1 MRNLIRWAK
10 NNNVE
15 YIKSGDKITLLLGN
29 IYTVE
34 VIKGKNKYYMKKLK
48 YGNEVA
54 QADFSTWGYVE
65 DILNST
71 LKKAEN
77 ILRSFFKIIVDIKYI
92 S

>member
-15 YIKSGDKITLLLGN
+15 YIKNGDKITLLLGN

-65 DILNST
+65 DVLNST
-71 LKKAEN
+71 LKRA
-77 ILRSFFKIIVDIKYI
+77 
-92 S
+92 

>member
-54 QADFSTWGYVE
+54 QADFSLWGYVE
-65 DILNST
+65 DVLNGT
-71 LKKAEN
+71 LKRA
-77 ILRSFFKIIVDIKYI
+77 
-92 S
+92 

>member
-54 QADFSTWGYVE
+54 QADFSLWGYIE
-65 DILNST
+65 DFLNST
-71 LKKAEN
+71 LKRA
-77 ILRSFFKIIVDIKYI
+77 
-92 S
+92 

>member
-34 VIKGKNKYYMKKLK
+34 VIKGKNKYYMRKLK
-48 YGNEVA
+48 YGHEVA

-65 DILNST
+65 DVLNIT
-71 LKKAEN
+71 LKRA
-77 ILRSFFKIIVDIKYI
+77 
-92 S
+92 

>member
-34 VIKGKNKYYMKKLK
+34 VIKGKNKYYMRKLK

-54 QADFSTWGYVE
+54 QADISTWGYVE
-65 DILNST
+65 DVLNST
-71 LKKAEN
+71 LKRA
-77 ILRSFFKIIVDIKYI
+77 
-92 S
+92 

>member
-1 MRNLIRWAK
+1 MRNLIKWAK

-54 QADFSTWGYVE
+54 QADFSLWGFVE
-65 DILNST
+65 EILNIT
-71 LKKAEN
+71 LKRA
-77 ILRSFFKIIVDIKYI
+77 
-92 S
+92 

>member
-29 IYTVE
+29 VYTVE

-54 QADFSTWGYVE
+54 QADFSIWGYIE
-65 DILNST
+65 DVLNST
-71 LKKAEN
+71 LKRA
-77 ILRSFFKIIVDIKYI
+77 
-92 S
+92 

>member
-54 QADFSTWGYVE
+54 QADFSLWGYVE
-65 DILNST
+65 DVLNST
-71 LKKAEN
+71 LKRA
-77 ILRSFFKIIVDIKYI
+77 
-92 S
+92 

>member
-15 YIKSGDKITLLLGN
+15 YIKSGDKITWLLGN
-29 IYTVE
+29 VYTVE

-54 QADFSTWGYVE
+54 QADFSIWGYVE
-65 DILNST
+65 DILNNM
-71 LKKAEN
+71 LKRA
-77 ILRSFFKIIVDIKYI
+77 
-92 S
+92 

>member
-34 VIKGKNKYYMKKLK
+34 VIKGKHKYYMKKLK

-65 DILNST
+65 DVLNST
-71 LKKAEN
+71 LKKA
-77 ILRSFFKIIVDIKYI
+77 
-92 S
+92 

>member
-15 YIKSGDKITLLLGN
+15 YIKNGDKITLLLGN

-34 VIKGKNKYYMKKLK
+34 VIKGKNKYYMRKLK

-71 LKKAEN
+71 LKRA
-77 ILRSFFKIIVDIKYI
+77 
-92 S
+92 

>member
-15 YIKSGDKITLLLGN
+15 YIKNWDKITLLLGN

-71 LKKAEN
+71 LKRA
-77 ILRSFFKIIVDIKYI
+77 
-92 S
+92 

>member
-29 IYTVE
+29 VYTVE

-65 DILNST
+65 GILNST
-71 LKKAEN
+71 LKRA
-77 ILRSFFKIIVDIKYI
+77 
-92 S
+92 

>member
-65 DILNST
+65 EILNIT
-71 LKKAEN
+71 LKRA
-77 ILRSFFKIIVDIKYI
+77 
-92 S
+92 

>member
-15 YIKSGDKITLLLGN
+15 YIQSGDKITLLLGN

-71 LKKAEN
+71 LKRA
-77 ILRSFFKIIVDIKYI
+77 
-92 S
+92 

>member
-1 MRNLIRWAK
+1 MRNLIKWAK

-54 QADFSTWGYVE
+54 QADFSLWGYVE
-65 DILNST
+65 DVLNST
-71 LKKAEN
+71 LKRA
-77 ILRSFFKIIVDIKYI
+77 
-92 S
+92 

>member
-29 IYTVE
+29 VYTVE

-54 QADFSTWGYVE
+54 QADFSIWGYVE
-65 DILNST
+65 DVLNST
-71 LKKAEN
+71 LKKA
-77 ILRSFFKIIVDIKYI
+77 
-92 S
+92 

>member
-29 IYTVE
+29 VYTVE

-54 QADFSTWGYVE
+54 QADFSLWGYIE
-65 DILNST
+65 DVLNIT
-71 LKKAEN
+71 LKRA
-77 ILRSFFKIIVDIKYI
+77 
-92 S
+92 

>member
-54 QADFSTWGYVE
+54 QADFSLWGYIE
-65 DILNST
+65 DVLNST
-71 LKKAEN
+71 LKKA
-77 ILRSFFKIIVDIKYI
+77 
-92 S
+92 

>member
-34 VIKGKNKYYMKKLK
+34 VIKGKNKYYMRKLK

-65 DILNST
+65 DVLNIT
-71 LKKAEN
+71 LKRA
-77 ILRSFFKIIVDIKYI
+77 
-92 S
+92 

>member
-10 NNNVE
+10 NNNIE

-65 DILNST
+65 DVLNST
-71 LKKAEN
+71 LKRA
-77 ILRSFFKIIVDIKYI
+77 
-92 S
+92 

>member
-29 IYTVE
+29 VYTVE

-54 QADFSTWGYVE
+54 QADFSIWGYVE

-71 LKKAEN
+71 LKRA
-77 ILRSFFKIIVDIKYI
+77 
-92 S
+92 

>member
-29 IYTVE
+29 VYTVE

-65 DILNST
+65 DVLNIT
-71 LKKAEN
+71 LKRA
-77 ILRSFFKIIVDIKYI
+77 
-92 S
+92 

>member
-29 IYTVE
+29 VYTVE

-48 YGNEVA
+48 YGNEGA

-65 DILNST
+65 DVLNST
-71 LKKAEN
+71 LKRA
-77 ILRSFFKIIVDIKYI
+77 
-92 S
+92 

>member
-54 QADFSTWGYVE
+54 QADFSIWGYVE

-71 LKKAEN
+71 LKRA
-77 ILRSFFKIIVDIKYI
+77 
-92 S
+92 

>member
-29 IYTVE
+29 VYTVE
-34 VIKGKNKYYMKKLK
+34 VIKGKNKYYMNKLK

-65 DILNST
+65 EILNIT
-71 LKKAEN
+71 LKRA
-77 ILRSFFKIIVDIKYI
+77 
-92 S
+92 

>member
-29 IYTVE
+29 VYTVE
-34 VIKGKNKYYMKKLK
+34 VIKGKNKYYMRKLK

-65 DILNST
+65 EILNIT
-71 LKKAEN
+71 LKRA
-77 ILRSFFKIIVDIKYI
+77 
-92 S
+92 

>member
-65 DILNST
+65 GILNIT
-71 LKKAEN
+71 LKRA
-77 ILRSFFKIIVDIKYI
+77 
-92 S
+92 

>member
-29 IYTVE
+29 VYTVE

-65 DILNST
+65 GILNST
-71 LKKAEN
+71 LKKA
-77 ILRSFFKIIVDIKYI
+77 
-92 S
+92 

>member
-29 IYTVE
+29 VYTVE

-54 QADFSTWGYVE
+54 QADFSIWGYVE
-65 DILNST
+65 DILNNM
-71 LKKAEN
+71 LKRA
-77 ILRSFFKIIVDIKYI
+77 
-92 S
+92 

>member
-10 NNNVE
+10 NNNIK

-29 IYTVE
+29 VYTVE

-54 QADFSTWGYVE
+54 QADFSLWGYIE
-65 DILNST
+65 DVLNST
-71 LKKAEN
+71 LKRA
-77 ILRSFFKIIVDIKYI
+77 
-92 S
+92 

>member
-15 YIKSGDKITLLLGN
+15 YVKSGDKITLLLGN
-29 IYTVE
+29 VYTVE

-54 QADFSTWGYVE
+54 QADFSIWGYVE
-65 DILNST
+65 DILNNM
-71 LKKAEN
+71 LKRA
-77 ILRSFFKIIVDIKYI
+77 
-92 S
+92 

>member
-54 QADFSTWGYVE
+54 QADFSIWGYVE
-65 DILNST
+65 DVLNST
-71 LKKAEN
+71 LKRA
-77 ILRSFFKIIVDIKYI
+77 
-92 S
+92 

>member
-29 IYTVE
+29 IYAVE

-65 DILNST
+65 DVLNIT
-71 LKKAEN
+71 LKRA
-77 ILRSFFKIIVDIKYI
+77 
-92 S
+92 

>member
-48 YGNEVA
+48 YGNKVA
-54 QADFSTWGYVE
+54 QADFSTW
-65 DILNST
+65 
-71 LKKAEN
+71 
-77 ILRSFFKIIVDIKYI
+77 
-92 S
+92 

>member
-54 QADFSTWGYVE
+54 QADFSIWGYVE
-65 DILNST
+65 DILNNT
-71 LKKAEN
+71 LKRA
-77 ILRSFFKIIVDIKYI
+77 
-92 S
+92 